1 MTAGHCFIHI
11 INMHAPDAAGCG
23 EMWEKAWGHA
33 GGGILPQGQKHCMP
47 PVMAYYPTAV
57 AYDHFTNMVDNF
69 ANNHNRLVNNI

>member
-1 MTAGHCFIHI
+1 
-11 INMHAPDAAGCG
+11 
-23 EMWEKAWGHA
+23 
-33 GGGILPQGQKHCMP
+33 MP

>member
-11 INMHAPDAAGCG
+11 INMHAPDAAGLR

-33 GGGILPQGQKHCMP
+33 AAGILSQGQKHCMP
-47 PVMAYYPTAV
+47 PVMAYYPTAI